1 MALEANMRKVLT
13 AIAAAVS
20 IAALIVTT
28 PTKVEA
34 RCGGCWIGAGIA
46 AGVIGSAIVASN
58 SYGYYGGNGYAPV
71 GYGYS
76 YAPSYYSYADPAPAY
91 YGGYYRPA
99 YYSYAPTYYA
109 PRYYAPR
116 PYVRYAP
123 YYRSYYS
130 PRRAYVRNYYG
141 RHHW

>member
-1 MALEANMRKVLT
+1 MALEATMRKVLT
-13 AIAAAVS
+13 TIAAAAS
-20 IAALIVTT
+20 IAAVTVTT

-34 RCGGCWIGAGIA
+34 RCGGCWVGAGIA
-46 AGVIGSAIVASN
+46 AAVIGGALAARGG
-58 SYGYYGGNGYAPV
+58 YGYYGGYGYG

-76 YAPSYYSYADPAPAY
+76 YAPTYYSYVDPAPAY
-91 YGGYYRPA
+91 YGDYYRPA

-123 YYRSYYS
+123 YYRGYYGA
-130 PRRAYVRNYYG
+130 RRAYVGHYG
-141 RHHW
+141 RRHW